1 MSNSKITFDPRL
13 ISVAVTGLF
22 CAALPVAAQE
32 AAKPAGIPVGP
43 MVAYPEVD
51 LTLKS
56 NDNIYSQPS
65 TGVRKSSNITVLA
78 PKVKLEAK
86 DGPHTYDATYR
97 VEHGSYSGVSS
108 ANYTDQALSANANW
122 VFSGR
127 AGLKLGAEYLLG
139 HDDQG
144 AVPGA
149 ATHAN
154 PDKYHQTSFNLL
166 GGYGAEGAQGRIEV
180 EGGLINKRYDNFKLD
195 NFTNPDNTKRDRDDT
210 KLGATFY
217 WRVAPKTQLLFQ
229 AVQTKYD
236 YKANSFVG
244 LGGAAN
250 WTTLDSTERKYNFGV
265 TWEAAAKTTGVF
277 KMGHVKKDFND
288 GTLRDFSKA
297 GWEGQVQ
304 WKPLTY
310 STVDFTTGKTP
321 GESTIG
327 NASLDTRHGVSW
339 NHAWSGRVST
349 VASYNYTDTDYQNN
363 GGIAQSD
370 KINAYGLKLNY
381 QWLRTVKVGMG
392 YDRTDKTSTNRTS
405 EYKRDIWSIFLNA
418 AI

>member
-1 MSNSKITFDPRL
+1 MNKNQIRDAR
-13 ISVAVTGLF
+13 LF
-22 CAALPVAAQE
+22 CAAVAGFVGVALPAVAQE
-32 AAKPAGIPVGP
+32 SSKPSGVPVGP

-51 LTLKS
+51 LTFKS
-56 NDNIYSQPS
+56 NDNIYSQPAS
-65 TGVRKSSNITVLA
+65 GTRKSSNITVIA
-78 PKVKLEAK
+78 PKIKLEAK
-86 DGPHTYDATYR
+86 DGPHTYDVGYR

-127 AGLKLGAEYLLG
+127 AGLKLGAEYMLG

-154 PDKYHQTSFNLL
+154 PDKYHQTSFNALA
-166 GGYGAEGAQGRIEV
+166 GYGAEGAQGRVEV
-180 EGGLINKRYDNFKLD
+180 EGGVINKRYDNFKL
-195 NFTNPDNTKRDRDDT
+195 TAAGLPDNTKRDRDDT

-236 YKANSFVG
+236 YKPNSFAG
-244 LGGAAN
+244 
-250 WTTLDSTERKYNFGV
+250 WTTLDSTDRKYLVGV
-265 TWEAAAKTTGVF
+265 TWEAAAKTTGIF
-277 KMGHVKKDFND
+277 KVGQTKKDFSD
-288 GTLRDFSKA
+288 ASLRDFSKA
-297 GWEGQVQ
+297 GWEGQIK
-304 WKPLTY
+304 WSPLTY
-310 STVDFTTGKTP
+310 SSFDFSSSKTP

-339 NHAWSGRVST
+339 NHAWNSRLSS
-349 VASYNYTDTDYQNN
+349 VASYNYTDTDYQSNA
-363 GGIAQSD
+363 GVSQSD
-370 KINAYGLKLNY
+370 KINAYSVKLNY
-381 QWLRTVKVGMG
+381 QWMRTIKLGAG
-392 YDRTDKTSTNRTS
+392 YERTDKSSTSATS
-405 EYKRDIWSIFLNA
+405 AYKRDIWSIYLNA

>member
-1 MSNSKITFDPRL
+1 MTNKTAFDTRL
-13 ISVAVTGLF
+13 ISAAVAGLF
-22 CAALPVAAQE
+22 CVALPATAQE
-32 AAKPAGIPVGP
+32 SSKPKGVPMGP

-51 LTLKS
+51 LTFKS

-65 TGVRKSSNITVLA
+65 TGTRKSANITVIA

-86 DGPHTYDATYR
+86 DGPHTFDATYR

-127 AGLKLGAEYLLG
+127 AGLKLGAEYMLG

-180 EGGLINKRYDNFKLD
+180 EAGLIDKRYDNFKLD
-195 NFTNPDNTKRDRDDT
+195 NAGNPDNTKRDRDDV

-236 YKANSFVG
+236 YKPNSFAG
-244 LGGAAN
+244 

-265 TWEAAAKTTGVF
+265 TWEATANTTGIF
-277 KMGHVKKDFND
+277 KVGHTKKDFEVS
-288 GTLRDFSKA
+288 TLRDFSGS
-297 GWEGQVQ
+297 GWEGQIK
-304 WKPLTY
+304 WSPLTY
-310 STVDFTTGKTP
+310 STVDFTTGKSP

-327 NASLDTRHGVSW
+327 NASLDTRHGITW

-349 VASYNYTDTDYQNN
+349 IASYNYTDTDYQANA
-363 GGIAQSD
+363 GVSQSD

-381 QWLRTVKVGMG
+381 QWMPTVKVGMG
-392 YDRTDKTSTNRTS
+392 YDRTDKTSTSATS
-405 EYKRDIWSIFLNA
+405 AYKRDIWSIFLNA